1 MLGFFKNSIEELKK
15 LQIPSK
21 KEVYVTTVIIAITIF
36 LTSIV
41 ILFADFVIAKIIAVI
56 FGL

>member
-15 LQIPSK
+15 LQLPSK
-21 KEVYVTTVIIAITIF
+21 KEVYITTAIIAVVIF

-41 ILFADFVIAKIIAVI
+41 ILSADFLIAKIIGII